1 MKEDAEQAKRAEQG
15 GVADRSA
22 AHGEIE
28 TARTQLAEFRD
39 GRARAVVG
47 PRGNLALV
55 NTQWITG
62 DPAVGQPVWGVPG
75 VWAPLPAGVSGLSL
89 TATASEGVLVDGD
102 VVDGS
107 VLVAGLD
114 AMQPSSIR
122 FSETLTGTVIAGE
135 DGGYALRVW
144 DAASDGIR
152 EFGRID
158 AFPFDPDWVVEAT
171 FTPIPGRAEVSIAH
185 LQDEGRTRQ
194 RALPG
199 EITFTRDGVDYS
211 LAAFEDGP
219 SLLLVFADAT
229 NGVSTYS
236 VGRFLRVSPEG
247 DGTIRLDF
255 NRAYL
260 PPCAFSYS
268 FNCPIAPAQN
278 RLAIPIAAGE
288 RMVLAADGTPLH
300 D

>member
-1 MKEDAEQAKRAEQG
+1 MADGTATQGSVDQSGTDAALAE
-15 GVADRSA
+15 
-22 AHGEIE
+22 
-28 TARTQLAEFRD
+28 LAEFRD
-39 GRARAVVG
+39 GRTRAVVG

-62 DPAVGQPVWGVPG
+62 DPAVGQPIWGVPG
-75 VWAPLPAGVSGLSL
+75 LWAPLPAGVSGLSL
-89 TATASEGVLVDGD
+89 TATASDGIIVDGD

-114 AMQPSSIR
+114 AMQPSGIR

-135 DGGYALRVW
+135 DGGYGLRVW
-144 DAASDGIR
+144 DAASEGIR
-152 EFGRID
+152 DFGRID
-158 AFPFDPDWVVEAT
+158 AFPFDPEWVVEAT
-171 FTPIPGRAEVSIAH
+171 FTPIPGRGEVSTAH

-199 EITFTRDGVDYS
+199 EITFTRDGIDYN
-211 LAAFEDGP
+211 LVAFEDGP
-219 SLLLVFADAT
+219 SLFLVFADAT

-260 PPCAFSYS
+260 PPCAFSYN

-278 RLAIPIAAGE
+278 RLAIPIEAGE

>member
-1 MKEDAEQAKRAEQG
+1 MTQQSEQG
-15 GVADRSA
+15 SVAQGSPD
-22 AHGEIE
+22 
-28 TARTQLAEFRD
+28 TAVAQLAEFRD

-62 DPAVGQPVWGVPG
+62 DPMGGQPVWGVPG
-75 VWAPLPAGVSGLSL
+75 LWAPLPTGVSGLSL
-89 TATASEGVLVDGD
+89 TAAASEGIIVDGD

-114 AMQPSSIR
+114 AVHPSSIR
-122 FSETLTGTVIAGE
+122 FSDTLTGTVIAGE

-144 DAASDGIR
+144 DAASEGIR
-152 EFGRID
+152 DFGRIE
-158 AFPFDPDWVVEAT
+158 AFPYTADWVVEAT
-171 FTPIPGRAEVSIAH
+171 FTPISGQGEVSIAH
-185 LQDEGRTRQ
+185 LQDEGRTRR

-199 EITFTRDGVDYS
+199 EITFTRDGIDYS

-219 SLLLVFADAT
+219 SLLIVFADAT

-236 VGRFLRVSPEG
+236 VGRFLRVLPED
-247 DGTIRLDF
+247 DGTILLDF

-260 PPCAFSYS
+260 PPCAFSYN
-268 FNCPIAPAQN
+268 FNCPIPPAQN
-278 RLAIPIAAGE
+278 RLTIPIEAGE
-288 RMVLAADGTPLH
+288 RMVLGTNGTPLH

>member
-1 MKEDAEQAKRAEQG
+1 MTEQVERGSVVQG
-15 GVADRSA
+15 GTVQGSA
-22 AHGEIE
+22 VKGNTD
-28 TARTQLAEFRD
+28 TALAQLADFRE

-62 DPAVGQPVWGVPG
+62 DSAVGQPVWGVPG
-75 VWAPLPAGVSGLSL
+75 LWAPLPAGVSGLSV
-89 TATASEGVLVDGD
+89 TAAASDGIMVDGD
-102 VVDGS
+102 LVDGS

-122 FSETLTGTVIAGE
+122 FSDTLTGTVIAGE

-144 DAASDGIR
+144 DAASEGIR
-152 EFGRID
+152 DFGRID
-158 AFPFDPDWVVEAT
+158 AFPFDPDWVIEAA
-171 FTPIPGRAEVSIAH
+171 FTPILGRGEVSIAH

-199 EITFTRDGVDYS
+199 EITFSRGGIDYS
-211 LAAFEDGP
+211 FAAFEDGP

-260 PPCAFSYS
+260 PPCAFSYN
-268 FNCPIAPAQN
+268 FNCPIPPAQN
-278 RLAIPIAAGE
+278 RLSIPIEAGE
-288 RMVLAADGTPLH
+288 RMVLNAEGTPLH
-300 D
+300 G